1 MPKAAKKHTTTRER
15 PRPTKRKIDPIFAA
29 LERHK
34 ALDRIFND
42 VCGARDEGR
51 AKRCDV
57 DRASD
62 AAERAAWKM
71 ARTRPTTVAGA
82 SALLTY
88 IATGPITGLFELGET
103 NWHET
108 AFRTVA
114 TSLAKIARQ
123 SQRAA

>member
-1 MPKAAKKHTTTRER
+1 MPKVKRTITAR
-15 PRPTKRKIDPIFAA
+15 TKAEKADPILAA

-34 ALDRIFND
+34 ELDRIFND
-42 VCGARDEGR
+42 VYRAKDEGR
-51 AKRCDV
+51 AKQRDV
-57 DRASD
+57 KRASA

-82 SALLTY
+82 SALLSY
-88 IATGPITGLFELGET
+88 IATNPTTGLFELGET
-103 NWHET
+103 HWHET

-114 TSLAKIARQ
+114 AALARITGT